1 MEEAMPLLPHA
12 PRHRPSMRRRRKTEL
27 HRQAR
32 APILVPQ
39 ALAGGC
45 RTRAVPILRQAL
57 TADIPARE
65 RTVVTP
71 LRARTAAM
79 PQQVRTVETRQVRT
93 AAMPQQAR
101 TEETPLA
108 QTGAGPLAR
117 AGVPLEQTP
126 VEVPA
131 REERERQPLAG

>member
-1 MEEAMPLLPHA
+1 MPLLPHA

-71 LRARTAAM
+71 LRALIAEMPQVRTAGTPQRARTAAM
-79 PQQVRTVETRQVRT
+79 PPQARTVETLR
-93 AAMPQQAR
+93 
-101 TEETPLA
+101 A